1 MSARPRPADLLPGS
15 VFDLGLVCSH

>member
-1 MSARPRPADLLPGS
+1 MSARPRPADMLPGS